1 MIPAL
6 LISFREVI
14 EASLIVATI
23 VGVLVK
29 LGHTKSIHTVWLAT
43 GAATLLGI
51 LLLGIGSL
59 FGLKVQEIYTGKIE
73 EFIEAVLMVTSAIF
87 ITWAV
92 FFLHTYFAQYKTK
105 LLYKIRETVEREEQ
119 KGIFILV
126 FTAVLREGLEIV
138 LFLSTMYF
146 SSNPASIF
154 LGFLLGAGGA
164 LLVSVSL
171 FTATIRLPVYQAF
184 RATSVLLVLFAAGL
198 LARGVHEFMEAGV
211 LPGLTQLPQLTLTFI
226 PHTSSF
232 AGLMVQSVFG
242 ITQTMHLLQWSVYLL
257 YIVLV
262 RWRLSSRK
270 TEQVTLYRSPERIP

>member
-105 LLYKIRETVEREEQ
+105 LLHKIRETVEREEQ

-270 TEQVTLYRSPERIP
+270 TEKVTA